1 MLALRFQEVEPAVAQ
16 LLVLRAFRGA
26 IAGCI
31 GFEDGDFVGAA
42 GADICLIALGIVVR
56 PRFNSP

>member
-1 MLALRFQEVEPAVAQ
+1 MLALRFQEVEPAVTQ

-31 GFEDGDFVGAA
+31 CFEDGDFVSAA
-42 GADICLIALGIVVR
+42 GADICLIVLGIVVR